1 MTDSPHQLRERILV
15 TRCQSGD
22 ERAFEEIV
30 STYGPRLR
38 YYLLKQLGDPEA
50 ADDVL
55 QDVWFDVYRGIVRL
69 RQPDAFRAWIYRIA
83 RDRAF
88 RALRRARVPCQ
99 LDDASDPAA
108 LDVDDNSFSAEDA
121 RRVHAAL
128 DRLSPWHRDVL
139 LLRFIEDLPYGD
151 IAQITGCPPG
161 TVKSRIHHAKRLLRQ
176 EMEMERQN
184 DHE

>member
-1 MTDSPHQLRERILV
+1 MTDTPYHLRERILV
-15 TRCQSGD
+15 SRCQAGD

-38 YYLLKQLGDPEA
+38 YYLLKQLGSPEA
-50 ADDVL
+50 TDDVL
-55 QDVWFDVYRGIVRL
+55 QEVWLDVYRGIVRL

-88 RALRRARVPCQ
+88 RVLRRAGVPRQ
-99 LDDASDPAA
+99 FADEADLAEAEVEDGI
-108 LDVDDNSFSAEDA
+108 FSAEDA
-121 RRVHAAL
+121 QRVHAAL
-128 DRLSPWHRDVL
+128 DRLSPSHREVL
-139 LLRFIEDLPYGD
+139 LLRFIEDLPYDD
-151 IAQITGCPPG
+151 IAQITGCPTG

-176 EMEMERQN
+176 EMVRGN

>member
-1 MTDSPHQLRERILV
+1 MVDTPHQLRERILAS
-15 TRCQSGD
+15 RCQAGD

-38 YYLLKQLGDPEA
+38 YYLLKQLGSPEA
-50 ADDVL
+50 TDDVL
-55 QDVWFDVYRGIVRL
+55 QEVWLDVYRGIVRL

-88 RALRRARVPCQ
+88 RVLRRARVPRQ
-99 LDDASDPAA
+99 FADEADIAAAEVEDD
-108 LDVDDNSFSAEDA
+108 SFSAEDA

-128 DRLSPWHRDVL
+128 DRLSPVYRDVL
-139 LLRFIEDLPYGD
+139 LLRFIEDLPYDD
-151 IAQITGCPPG
+151 ISQITGCPPG
-161 TVKSRIHHAKRLLRQ
+161 TVKSRIHYAKRLLRQ
-176 EMEMERQN
+176 EMEGRN

>member
-1 MTDSPHQLRERILV
+1 MTDTPRQLREQILV
-15 TRCQSGD
+15 SRCQAGD

-38 YYLLKQLGDPEA
+38 YYLLKQLGSPEA

-55 QDVWFDVYRGIVRL
+55 QEVWLDVYRGVVRL
-69 RQPDAFRAWIYRIA
+69 RRPDAFRAWIYRIA

-88 RALRRARVPCQ
+88 RVLRRARVPCQ
-99 LDDASDPAA
+99 LAEEADLAGAEVEDD
-108 LDVDDNSFSAEDA
+108 SFSAEDA

-128 DRLSPWHRDVL
+128 DRLSPSHRDVL
-139 LLRFIEDLPYGD
+139 LLRFIEDLPYD
-151 IAQITGCPPG
+151 EIAQITGCPPG

-176 EMEMERQN
+176 AMEEGN

>member
-1 MTDSPHQLRERILV
+1 MTDSPHQLRERLLV
-15 TRCQSGD
+15 SRCQAGD

-38 YYLLKQLGDPEA
+38 YYLLKHLSSPEA

-55 QDVWFDVYRGIVRL
+55 QEVWLDVYRSVARL
-69 RQPDAFRAWIYRIA
+69 RRPDSFRAWIYRIA

-88 RALRRARVPCQ
+88 RDLRRARVPCQ
-99 LDDASDPAA
+99 LADEADLATEEVEDDGFSPE
-108 LDVDDNSFSAEDA
+108 DV
-121 RRVHAAL
+121 RRVHEAL
-128 DRLSPWHRDVL
+128 GRLSPLHRDVL
-139 LLRFIEDLPYGD
+139 LLRFIEDLPYD
-151 IAQITGCPPG
+151 EIAQITGCPPG

-176 EMEMERQN
+176 EMEGRN